1 VTAST
6 TLRAQQPDPD
16 NIVDLV
22 GRHVR
27 LRPLS
32 DHDLRGRCPFCG
44 STAFRVR
51 PVFGTFHCF
60 GCGEG
65 GDARTFTA
73 KINDREP

>member
-1 VTAST
+1 VPAST
-6 TLRAQQPDPD
+6 ALGAQQPDPD

-22 GRHVR
+22 GRYVL

-44 STAFRVR
+44 SSAFRVR
-51 PVFGTFHCF
+51 PAFGTFHCF

-65 GDARTFTA
+65 GDASSFTA
-73 KINDREP
+73 KIAAREP